1 MQMEDNIKIVLK
13 EIGWADMAVFIW
25 LRIGT
30 SSGLL

>member
-1 MQMEDNIKIVLK
+1 MEDNIKIVLK
-13 EIGWADMAVFIW
+13 EIVWSDMAVFIW